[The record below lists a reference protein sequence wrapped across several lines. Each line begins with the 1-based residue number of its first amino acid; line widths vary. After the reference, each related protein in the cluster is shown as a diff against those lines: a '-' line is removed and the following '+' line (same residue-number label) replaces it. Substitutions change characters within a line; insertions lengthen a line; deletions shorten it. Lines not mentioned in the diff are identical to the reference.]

1 MEIDESKLFCPIA
14 PVSLEWDLSSVKT
27 LAMIVIRLKN

>member
-14 PVSLEWDLSSVKT
+14 PVFVERDRSGGKT
-27 LAMIVIRLKN
+27 LAIEMI